1 MSFILIDIHSFVIHS
16 INHFIHFIQ
25 LLSFINIIHIRS
37 SISYKYFILYVH
49 VKLDL
54 SQLIKAH
61 HYHSHGARQVIPA
74 AHVTVSADIWSLG
87 CCIYEFCE
95 GKKLFRPEK
104 LGESLQISQSESSV
118 AQLLKD
124 WNKHYQ
130 HQLPKNLHFP
140 CSRILSLPLKW
151 RAFAWSCTNPS
162 RYNRPQDVAALAYRT
177 CGVSQEEESL
187 ILACRLQLC
196 FFSNIKLR
204 FVTCIK

>member
-25 LLSFINIIHIRS
+25 LFINIIHIRS
-37 SISYKYFILYVH
+37 SIISYKYFILYVH

-54 SQLIKAH
+54 SQLIKAR
-61 HYHSHGARQVIPA
+61 HSHGARQVIPA
-74 AHVTVSADIWSLG
+74 AAVTVSADIWSLG